1 MANLLRAKQIA
12 CCGCQLPCALHNLH
26 GIWQQSDQRLISI
39 QSCCPGKVASISH
52 RPSLLSHLCT
62 QSGILYP
69 VVVRFN
75 TVNYAG
81 VSTNNYGLN
90 EVEAA

>member
-1 MANLLRAKQIA
+1 MGVVTCNNCADSQCTGSQRNPVMILGAALLRLDPQCVAEA
-12 CCGCQLPCALHNLH
+12 CTIC
-26 GIWQQSDQRLISI
+26 
-39 QSCCPGKVASISH
+39 
-52 RPSLLSHLCT
+52 LL

-81 VSTNNYGLN
+81 VSTNNYALT
-90 EVEAA
+90 EVEEA